1 MIAGQ
6 SSSQSNLLE
15 GEVNGKT
22 ELTTTGRC
30 SKSAFRDSGCR
41 GRACTRRRE
50 ISEAAIGCSAPP
62 RRKPSTQRSWQRT
75 SRASPSRRLVS
86 VNSWSWPM
94 RGRLGTAGEAGLSPC
109 SSFSQEWLRFRV
121 RFAAGMSAPA
131 RLLVV
136 DDEPRTAEL
145 TAELLR
151 RAGYAVDVALSGTEA
166 LARVRSATPDL
177 MLLDYEMP
185 DMDAPEVLD
194 ELRSGADRLS
204 FPVIILTGA
213 RPAPGDQVLSIERG
227 AADYIAKG
235 TDRQVLLAR
244 VRGALR
250 DRTPS
255 GRALVRGRLRVDLPR
270 MRATLDGRELRLEG
284 RPLVTLH
291 ILAERPGEVISRNE
305 LLERAWGT
313 NYAGFEHSV
322 EQAVHEVRRALGE
335 PGWVDTV
342 RGIGYRFV
350 T

>member
-1 MIAGQ
+1 MG
-6 SSSQSNLLE
+6 
-15 GEVNGKT
+15 
-22 ELTTTGRC
+22 
-30 SKSAFRDSGCR
+30 
-41 GRACTRRRE
+41 
-50 ISEAAIGCSAPP
+50 
-62 RRKPSTQRSWQRT
+62 
-75 SRASPSRRLVS
+75 
-86 VNSWSWPM
+86 
-94 RGRLGTAGEAGLSPC
+94 
-109 SSFSQEWLRFRV
+109 
-121 RFAAGMSAPA
+121 APA

-136 DDEPRTAEL
+136 DDEPRTAQV

-151 RAGYAVDVALSGTEA
+151 RAGYAVDIALSGNEA
-166 LARVRSATPDL
+166 LSRVKSETPDL

-194 ELRSGADRLS
+194 ALRSGSDRLS

-213 RPAPGDQVLSIERG
+213 RPSPGDQVLSIERG

-250 DRTPS
+250 DRTPQS
-255 GRALVRGRLRVDLPR
+255 GRALVRGRLRVDLGR
-270 MRATLDGRELRLEG
+270 MRASLDGRELHLEG

-291 ILAERPGEVISRNE
+291 ILAEKPGEVVSRNE

-335 PGWVDTV
+335 PGWIETV

-350 T
+350 TQA

>member
-1 MIAGQ
+1 MG
-6 SSSQSNLLE
+6 
-15 GEVNGKT
+15 
-22 ELTTTGRC
+22 
-30 SKSAFRDSGCR
+30 
-41 GRACTRRRE
+41 
-50 ISEAAIGCSAPP
+50 
-62 RRKPSTQRSWQRT
+62 
-75 SRASPSRRLVS
+75 
-86 VNSWSWPM
+86 
-94 RGRLGTAGEAGLSPC
+94 
-109 SSFSQEWLRFRV
+109 
-121 RFAAGMSAPA
+121 APA

-136 DDEPRTAEL
+136 DDEPRSAEV

-166 LARVRSATPDL
+166 LSRVRSEVPDL

-194 ELRSGADRLS
+194 QLRSGSDRVS

-213 RPAPGDQVLSIERG
+213 RPSPGDQVLSIERG

-250 DRTPS
+250 DRTQS
-255 GRALVRGRLRVDLPR
+255 SRVLVRGRLRVDLAR
-270 MRATLDGRELRLEG
+270 MTASLDGRELKLEG

-291 ILAERPGEVISRNE
+291 ILAERPGEVVSRNE

-313 NYAGFEHSV
+313 RYAGFEHSV
-322 EQAVHEVRRALGE
+322 EQAVHEVRRVLGE
-335 PGWVDTV
+335 PGWIETV

-350 T
+350 TQ

>member
-1 MIAGQ
+1 MG
-6 SSSQSNLLE
+6 
-15 GEVNGKT
+15 
-22 ELTTTGRC
+22 
-30 SKSAFRDSGCR
+30 
-41 GRACTRRRE
+41 
-50 ISEAAIGCSAPP
+50 
-62 RRKPSTQRSWQRT
+62 
-75 SRASPSRRLVS
+75 
-86 VNSWSWPM
+86 
-94 RGRLGTAGEAGLSPC
+94 
-109 SSFSQEWLRFRV
+109 
-121 RFAAGMSAPA
+121 APA

-136 DDEPRTAEL
+136 DDEPRSAEV

-151 RAGYAVDVALSGTEA
+151 RAGYTVDVALSGSDA
-166 LARVRSATPDL
+166 LASVRSGTPDL

-194 ELRSGADRLS
+194 QLRSGADRLS

-213 RPAPGDQVLSIERG
+213 RPSPGDQVLSIERG

-250 DRTPS
+250 DRGPS
-255 GRALVRGRLRVDLPR
+255 HGPLVRGRLRIDLSR
-270 MRATLDGRELRLEG
+270 MSATLDRRDLKLEG
-284 RPLVTLH
+284 RQLMALQ
-291 ILAERPGEVISRNE
+291 ILAERPGEVVSRNE

-335 PGWVDTV
+335 PGWIETV

-350 T
+350 TQA